1 MDHHLNPVKT
11 GLAVGTLVG
20 TLHLIW
26 ILFVMFGWAQAI
38 VTFSMWAHMV
48 SSPMVVK
55 AFDFSAAITL
65 IVVATII
72 GYIVGFLFA
81 RIWNRT
87 HRG

>member
-1 MDHHLNPVKT
+1 MDHHINPVKT

-20 TLHLIW
+20 VLHLVW
-26 ILFVMFGWAQAI
+26 ALFVMFGWASAI
-38 VTFSMWAHMV
+38 VNFSLWAHMV
-48 SSPMVVK
+48 SMPVVVK
-55 AFDFSAAITL
+55 PFDFSAAVTL